1 MAQTIDIKVLID
13 AAESVKTIKEA
24 RQALKDLRSA
34 ALQVEEGSP
43 AFIEVQRA
51 AGGLQDRIGDLQNTT
66 KFFANDLRRLEGFTS
81 IAQGIAGGFA
91 LAQGAAMLFG
101 GENEKL
107 NESLVKLNSVMS
119 ILNGLQAV
127 GTVLQKDS
135 AASLLVSNG
144 IRNIAIG
151 LTTAETR
158 ATAAKAVADGVATT
172 SQRALNAAMSANPIG
187 ALITLIV
194 AATAAF
200 LAFGKSS
207 DKAKKEEEARK
218 KAIEEANAA
227 QEKQNTYIADN
238 TKSLTS
244 LLMELSATNAGS
256 AERLALMKSINDTY
270 GLTLQN
276 LSDENAFQAQLNTT
290 VNEYIELQ
298 YQKYLLAE
306 NEEKISKLNAKR
318 LEGEK
323 LLAEV
328 QRQYNKE
335 KLKAGTVITYFDNA
349 INANTMKTL
358 KADETLKDFL
368 FRFGDYEQK
377 QIKGNKLV
385 NEATEAQLELGK
397 ANGNLRQEI
406 NKITEEGKKYEV
418 QTKKTTTTTK
428 DNTKSTDENAKA
440 VEALADAYKD
450 LSELTAEFEQERLSA
465 YLERVKSTLT
475 DELSIRQN
483 EFRVELQELQN
494 QKNEELQ
501 AVIEAEV
508 EKLKIEKDFKKQK
521 KEDEADYT
529 KRLEEEALKR
539 LKNSKEYIDVEA
551 AYTALVEEKK
561 RLFIQTTNEF
571 IAEQQQA
578 LLESTKKVAEEILSP
593 AQFTIFFQA
602 AQRVLNQNQ
611 NIISAQEVSLE
622 NFNDTLLDLN
632 KAILLNSGDIGKKLL
647 INLTKSSKEQNS
659 ALLDIIQNGGQEI
672 TQTLNDLQQ
681 DSYVKQTKIITD
693 LLNLSTEYQK
703 ANIDDTQLF
712 ILKIGA
718 FYQDKFNLI
727 KQVEEEVKK
736 ASGIEKSFFGATEEQ
751 IQKEVLLLKERKAI
765 KAEDFKTTEEYEGA
779 LRRLALE
786 RLNFTI
792 EDNEKLSEA
801 LQKRFDTLIK
811 AEENNYAQ
819 SLSNLLESNRTKK
832 ITDEQY
838 LKGLEDLQKSHNDN
852 ILNIEVAYGQKSFEE
867 VANRRK
873 AIIEEQKAENKEKE
887 DLLKEA
893 ADKEIELRKKV
904 VAEYLSVEQELQSA
918 LFELFQRT
926 QQERERTAQATYDNE
941 IARIEAAEK
950 KYEDSLA
957 NRTAAEQADL
967 DVKAGF
973 AEQRQNAEK
982 RLNDEKNR
990 IAQKAF
996 TAQKVND
1003 LSTITIQTAVAIA
1016 KTIAELGGVGAIT
1029 PPGIA
1034 LIAAVAAQGAI
1045 QASLVASQQFVP
1057 QYATGG
1063 LVSGPG
1069 TGTSDSVL
1077 VRVSNGE
1084 SIINARSTKKYQPI
1098 LSAINVDG
1106 GGKSFAPGFANGGMV
1121 DMTTYSSRDNMME
1134 IKELLLQINS
1144 RPIETYVK
1152 QTVVENA
1159 SQKSDRLKRRTTF
1172 G

>member
-34 ALQVEEGSP
+34 ALQVEEGSES
-43 AFIEVQRA
+43 FTQIQQA
-51 AGGLQDRIGDLQNTT
+51 AGALQDKVKDLQQTT
-66 KFFANDLRRLEGFTS
+66 RFFADDLRTLSGLKGVAE
-81 IAQGIAGGFA
+81 GIAGGFA
-91 LAQGAAMLFG
+91 LAQGAIALFG
-101 GENEKL
+101 SENKDLEK
-107 NESLVKLNSVMS
+107 SLVKLNAVMA
-119 ILNGLQAV
+119 ILNGLTAVGNVLQAESSAVLLIQSTLRKGLTAVVGRQAV
-127 GTVLQKDS
+127 AE
-135 AASLLVSNG
+135 AA
-144 IRNIAIG
+144 
-151 LTTAETR
+151 E
-158 ATAAKAVADGVATT
+158 AVAAGTATVA
-172 SQRALNAAMSANPIG
+172 QRALNAAMNANPIG
-187 ALITLIV
+187 ILITLILSGV
-194 AATAAF
+194 AALTLWSNTSDEASKATKKQNEELDTLADNQAKEAAGLIGLINQLKLTTAASADRSRLITEINSKYGTTIKNLKDEALF
-200 LAFGKSS
+200 QEQLNNVVINYLALQKVRFAQKSS
-207 DKAKKEEEARK
+207 EVALQSSLERQQLNENLLQNEYNKLNKLNQEQEAQGYQQRKEMIEGAIEGFQKLVDKEEEYQKGVAKEQLDLYRQEQEALK
-218 KAIEEANAA
+218 KAGIEKKGYSEGTNE
-227 QEKQNTYIADN
+227 Q
-238 TKSLTS
+238 TKSNEKNQES
-244 LLMELSATNAGS
+244 L
-256 AERLALMKSINDTY
+256 K
-270 GLTLQN
+270 GLIR
-276 LSDENAFQAQLNTT
+276 S
-290 VNEYIELQ
+290 
-298 YQKYLLAE
+298 
-306 NEEKISKLNAKR
+306 
-318 LEGEK
+318 
-323 LLAEV
+323 
-328 QRQYNKE
+328 
-335 KLKAGTVITYFDNA
+335 
-349 INANTMKTL
+349 
-358 KADETLKDFL
+358 
-368 FRFGDYEQK
+368 YE
-377 QIKGNKLV
+377 
-385 NEATEAQLELGK
+385 
-397 ANGNLRQEI
+397 
-406 NKITEEGKKYEV
+406 
-418 QTKKTTTTTK
+418 
-428 DNTKSTDENAKA
+428 
-440 VEALADAYKD
+440 
-450 LSELTAEFEQERLSA
+450 ELTALTKEYNLESTTI
-465 YLERVKSTLT
+465 YLERVKSTLQEEVRLRELNFSET
-475 DELSIRQN
+475 IKKLQDKSAQIIKKVIDEEVATLKT
-483 EFRVELQELQN
+483 
-494 QKNEELQ
+494 QKDY
-501 AVIEAEV
+501 A
-508 EKLKIEKDFKKQK
+508 QK
-521 KEDEADYT
+521 KGESEEAYT
-529 KRLEEEALKR
+529 KRLEGIINERFKNDKNYADKAKIIEDNKLALA
-539 LKNSKEYIDVEA
+539 KNI
-551 AYTALVEEKK
+551 EEKK
-561 RLFIQTTNEF
+561 QKFITETNEF
-571 IAEQQQA
+571 ILEQQEKQLQA
-578 LLESTKKVAEEILSP
+578 AKKVAEEILSP

-611 NIISAQEVSLE
+611 NIIKAEEVSLE
-622 NFNDTLLDLN
+622 NFNDTLTDLN
-632 KAILLNSGDIGKKLL
+632 KAILFNAGSIGQKLMMDL
-647 INLTKSSKEQNS
+647 LKSSKKQNS

-672 TQTLNDLQQ
+672 TQTLNDLQK

-693 LLNLSTEYQK
+693 LLNLSSEYQK

-727 KQVEEEVKK
+727 KQVEEEV
-736 ASGIEKSFFGATEEQ
+736 ARSSGIEKSFFEATEEQ
-751 IQKEVLLLKERKAI
+751 IQKEVLLLKEKSAI
-765 KAEDFKTTEEYEGA
+765 RVEDFKSTEEYEKA
-779 LRRLALE
+779 LRSMAVERLA
-786 RLNFTI
+786 FTI
-792 EDNEKLSEA
+792 EDNEKLSEV

-852 ILNIEVAYGQKSFEE
+852 ILNIEVAYGKKSFEE
-867 VANRRK
+867 VANRRR
-873 AIIEEQKAENKEKE
+873 AIIEEQKTENKEKE
-887 DLLKEA
+887 DLLKAA

-904 VAEYLSVEQELQSA
+904 VSEYLSVEQELQSA

-926 QQERERTAQATYDNE
+926 QKERERTAQATYDNE

-967 DVKAGF
+967 DIKAGF

-1121 DMTTYSSRDNMME
+1121 DMTTYSSKDNMME

>member
-34 ALQVEEGSP
+34 ALQVEEGSES
-43 AFIEVQRA
+43 FTQIQQA
-51 AGGLQDRIGDLQNTT
+51 AGALQDKVKDLQATT
-66 KFFANDLRRLEGFTS
+66 KFFADDLRTLSGLKGVAE
-81 IAQGIAGGFA
+81 GIAGGFA
-91 LAQGAAMLFG
+91 LAQGAMTLFG
-101 GENEKL
+101 SQ
-107 NESLVKLNSVMS
+107 NESLEKSLLKLNAVMA
-119 ILNGLQAV
+119 ILNGLTAVGNVLQAESSAVLLIQQGVRNGLTAVVGRQAV
-127 GTVLQKDS
+127 AE
-135 AASLLVSNG
+135 AA
-144 IRNIAIG
+144 
-151 LTTAETR
+151 E
-158 ATAAKAVADGVATT
+158 AVAAGTATVA
-172 SQRALNAAMSANPIG
+172 QRALNAAMNANPIG
-187 ALITLIV
+187 ILITLILSGV
-194 AATAAF
+194 AALTLWTDTTEEATKQAEA
-200 LAFGKSS
+200 LR
-207 DKAKKEEEARK
+207 KEEEAAAKQR
-218 KAIEEANAA
+218 EEENVRIGEQAGGFLKLAFA
-227 QEKQNTYIADN
+227 LK
-238 TKSLTS
+238 
-244 LLMELSATNAGS
+244 ATNAGS
-256 AERLALMKSINDTY
+256 KERKVLIDEINSTY
-270 GLTLQN
+270 GTTFKNLKDEEKFQSQLNLSVKEYIALQVLKQRQAQKDKESKAAIGELIKAQDRLNAVEKEYAGMSEKQIEDYDLKKYGVSNYSTAITKYTFELNQAQKKAEEYTISANDLQKEIDKLTL
-276 LSDENAFQAQLNTT
+276 S
-290 VNEYIELQ
+290 
-298 YQKYLLAE
+298 
-306 NEEKISKLNAKR
+306 
-318 LEGEK
+318 
-323 LLAEV
+323 
-328 QRQYNKE
+328 
-335 KLKAGTVITYFDNA
+335 
-349 INANTMKTL
+349 
-358 KADETLKDFL
+358 
-368 FRFGDYEQK
+368 
-377 QIKGNKLV
+377 
-385 NEATEAQLELGK
+385 
-397 ANGNLRQEI
+397 
-406 NKITEEGKKYEV
+406 GKKYEV
-418 QTKKTTTTTK
+418 QTNNNTNSTNN
-428 DNTKSTDENAKA
+428 NTKSINDNDKSINNLIKSYE
-440 VEALADAYKD
+440 D
-450 LSELTAEFEQERLSA
+450 LTALTKEYNLESTTI
-465 YLERVKSTLT
+465 YLERIKTT
-475 DELSIRQN
+475 
-483 EFRVELQELQN
+483 LQEEVSLRELNFSQTIKKLEDKSAQVIKKVIDEEVAVLKT
-494 QKNEELQ
+494 QK
-501 AVIEAEV
+501 AYA
-508 EKLKIEKDFKKQK
+508 QK
-521 KEDEADYT
+521 KGESEEAYT
-529 KRLEEEALKR
+529 KRLEGIINERFKNDKNYADKAKIIEDNKLALA
-539 LKNSKEYIDVEA
+539 KNI
-551 AYTALVEEKK
+551 EEKK
-561 RLFIQTTNEF
+561 QKFITETNEF
-571 IAEQQQA
+571 ILEQQEKQLQA
-578 LLESTKKVAEEILSP
+578 AKKVAEEILSP

-611 NIISAQEVSLE
+611 NIIKAEEVSLE

-632 KAILLNSGDIGKKLL
+632 KAILFNAGAIGQKLMMDL
-647 INLTKSSKEQNS
+647 LKSSKKQNS
-659 ALLDIIQNGGQEI
+659 ALLDILQNGGQEI
-672 TQTLNDLQQ
+672 TQTLNDLQK

-727 KQVEEEVKK
+727 KQVEEEVKRS
-736 ASGIEKSFFGATEEQ
+736 SGIEKSFFEATEEQ
-751 IQKEVLLLKERKAI
+751 IQKEVLLLKEKSAI
-765 KAEDFKTTEEYEGA
+765 RAEDFKSTEEYEKA
-779 LRRLALE
+779 LRSMAIERLA
-786 RLNFTI
+786 FTI
-792 EDNEKLSEA
+792 EDNEKLSEV

-852 ILNIEVAYGQKSFEE
+852 ILNIEVAYGKKSFEE
-867 VANRRK
+867 VANRRR

-887 DLLKEA
+887 DLQKEA
-893 ADKEIELRKKV
+893 ANKEIELRKKV

-1121 DMTTYSSRDNMME
+1121 DMTTYSSKDNMTE